1 MAESVSVKDTLYW
14 NRVAEAALTQEMAFV
29 QLYDA
34 FFPVIYRRLL
44 AKSCN
49 IELTEE
55 AVSRAFVKMYE
66 HLGTFD
72 AGKASFATWLACI
85 ADNEMKM
92 LYRGKSYARTEAW
105 PDDFQPPAPT
115 EEEPEVYAL
124 RREQQDELKA
134 ALADVDQANI
144 TVRNFPMSVAEL
156 RKRLKLKE
164 GGDVYIFATTI
175 SDEGHQLL
183 VCRKKT

>member
-1 MAESVSVKDTLYW
+1 MAEGVSVKDTLYW
-14 NRVAEAALTQEMAFV
+14 NQVAKAALTQEMAFA

-55 AVSRAFVKMYE
+55 AVSRAFVNMYE

-105 PDDFQPPAPT
+105 PEDFQPPAPI
-115 EEEPEVYAL
+115 EEGPEACAL
-124 RREQQDELKA
+124 RQEQKDELKA
-134 ALADVDQANI
+134 ALAQL
-144 TVRNFPMSVAEL
+144 P
-156 RKRLKLKE
+156 LKE
-164 GGDVYIFATTI
+164 QQILRMTYWLDMSAAQIGEVLSMTPDAVWKNLSRA
-175 SDEGHQLL
+175 
-183 VCRKKT
+183 RKTLHKILQ

>member
-1 MAESVSVKDTLYW
+1 MAERVSVKDTLYW
-14 NRVAEAALTQEMAFV
+14 NRVAEAAVTQEKAFA

-72 AGKASFATWLACI
+72 AGKASFATWMVCI

-92 LYRGKSYARTEAW
+92 LYRGKSYARTDDW
-105 PDDFQPPAPT
+105 PEDFQPPAPA
-115 EEEPEVYAL
+115 EEEPETCAL
-124 RREQQDELKA
+124 RREQQAELKA
-134 ALADVDQANI
+134 ALAQL
-144 TVRNFPMSVAEL
+144 PM
-156 RKRLKLKE
+156 KE
-164 GGDVYIFATTI
+164 QQILQMTYWLDMSAAQIGEALSMTPDAVWKNLSRA
-175 SDEGHQLL
+175 
-183 VCRKKT
+183 RKKLLEILR

>member
-1 MAESVSVKDTLYW
+1 MAESISLKDTLYW
-14 NRVAEAALTQEMAFV
+14 NRVAEAAVTQEAAFA

-72 AGKASFATWLACI
+72 AGKASFATWLVCI

-92 LYRGKSYARTEAW
+92 LYRGKSYARVEDW
-105 PDDFQPPAPT
+105 PEDFQPPAPA
-115 EEEPEVYAL
+115 EEEPEARAL
-124 RREQQDELKA
+124 RQEQQDELKA
-134 ALADVDQANI
+134 ALAQLPPKERQILQMTYWLD
-144 TVRNFPMSVAEL
+144 MSAAQIGEALSMTPEAVWKNLSRA
-156 RKRLKLKE
+156 RKTLLKIL
-164 GGDVYIFATTI
+164 
-175 SDEGHQLL
+175 Q
-183 VCRKKT
+183 

>member
-1 MAESVSVKDTLYW
+1 M
-14 NRVAEAALTQEMAFV
+14 

-66 HLGTFD
+66 HLGMFD
-72 AGKASFATWLACI
+72 AGKASFATWLTCI

-134 ALADVDQANI
+134 ALAQL
-144 TVRNFPMSVAEL
+144 S
-156 RKRLKLKE
+156 LKE
-164 GGDVYIFATTI
+164 QQVLRMTYWLDMSAVQIGEVLSMTPDAVWKNI
-175 SDEGHQLL
+175 SRA
-183 VCRKKT
+183 RKTLQKILR